1 MRSFG
6 ITLVFFTSLCYAS
19 HCPDPNLRK
28 AVVGGDTINGSI
40 VLRKKPLKFAEV
52 RLYFSTGKTAWVG
65 MTDKD
70 GSFRV
75 THLPPDTYRLDVRG
89 WGSTTIRLNP
99 DLNKLP
105 NGQIIPAYSVLL
117 MENECVGTTMV
128 VN

>member
-19 HCPDPNLRK
+19 NCPDRNLRQ

-40 VLRKKPLKFAEV
+40 VLQKKPLKFAQL
-52 RLYFSTGKTAWVG
+52 RLYSSTGKTAWFG
-65 MTDKD
+65 KTDKD

-105 NGQIIPAYSVLL
+105 NGQIPAYSVLL
-117 MENECVGTTMV
+117 MENECVGTMTV